1 MKTYQFIVTVSNS
14 TIVEVQSDNYDEALG
29 LALTQFHESEIIHD
43 LCDPRSMGV
52 DIELDEEFD
61 GEVPEM
67 YPL

>member
-14 TIVEVQSDNYDEALG
+14 TIVEVQSENYEDAVG
-29 LALTQFHESEIIHD
+29 LALKEFHESEVIHD

-52 DIELDEEFD
+52 DIELEDEFD
-61 GEVPEM
+61 GEVPES

>member
-14 TIVEVQSDNYDEALG
+14 TIVEVQSENYEEAVG
-29 LALTQFHESEIIHD
+29 LALKEFHESEVIHD

-52 DIELDEEFD
+52 DIELEEEFD
-61 GEVPEM
+61 GDVPEM

>member
-14 TIVEVQSDNYDEALG
+14 TIVEVQSDNYEEAVG
-29 LALTQFHESEIIHD
+29 LALKEFHESEVIHD

-52 DIELDEEFD
+52 DIELDDEFD
-61 GEVPEM
+61 EETLEQ